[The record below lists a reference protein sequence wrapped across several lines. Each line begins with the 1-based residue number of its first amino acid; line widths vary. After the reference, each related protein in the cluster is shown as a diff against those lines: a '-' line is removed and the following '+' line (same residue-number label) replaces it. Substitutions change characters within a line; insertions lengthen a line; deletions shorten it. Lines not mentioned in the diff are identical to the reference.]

1 MISYYLSGPVLLRV
15 CVVVCFLASNGNVV
29 LCMYV
34 YMYVCVCVCGV
45 YCLIK

>member
-15 CVVVCFLASNGNVV
+15 CVWLCVFLASNGNVV

-34 YMYVCVCVCGV
+34 YMCVCGV